1 MITLEDA
8 LDIGVIVLL
17 IGVTVFFVSI
27 T

>member
-1 MITLEDA
+1 VISREDV
-8 LDIGVIVLL
+8 LDLGVIAIL